1 MRRSLGTNDDSPN
14 FVKAA
19 FQVFNNRK
27 IGFAIDFQFDNGHRK
42 AFSYADLVEVELNP
56 ELGGIIIEGIGKRV
70 TILGFNLDG
79 LYELLLDHEVGL
91 ILERHEPEHMMA
103 SVAGRG
109 EAYVRQL
116 MWERI

>member
-1 MRRSLGTNDDSPN
+1 MRRSLGTDESPN

-19 FQVFNNRK
+19 FRVFNNRK
-27 IGFAIDFQFDNGHRK
+27 IGFAIDFQFENGHRK

-70 TILGFNLDG
+70 TIFGFNLDG

-103 SVAGRG
+103 IVAGRG

-116 MWERI
+116 MWEGI